1 MRFLVAG
8 GGTGGHLFPGLA
20 VARELRAAGH
30 EVVWLGARRG
40 LEAERVP
47 AEGIPLRLLAVSGV
61 VGRSRAAQ
69 VGALGRLPLAL
80 ARAAW
85 LILQARIDGVL
96 AVGGYASL
104 PGALAAAA
112 LAIPLVLQEQNAV
125 PGITTRLLAPWA
137 DAIACGFAAALA
149 FFPSLPA
156 HLTGNPVRRE
166 FFAVPPA
173 SPFDHILVLGG
184 SQGSAVLNRTVPA
197 ALAHLASNGVRPR
210 VVHQAGARWADE
222 VAAEY
227 RRRAVPAEVVPFLEQ
242 PAAALAEA
250 SLVVARAG
258 ALTVSE
264 LAAARRAAVLI
275 PFAAAA
281 HGHQAANA
289 AALARLGA
297 ADVLDETE
305 ATPERLA
312 ALLRQRLADPGA
324 LAARGAAGAEL
335 AREHAAHEVAA
346 LLVACTGGAR

>member
-20 VARELRAAGH
+20 VARELAASGQ
-30 EVVWLGARRG
+30 EVLWLGARRG

-47 AEGIPLRLLAVSGV
+47 GEGFPLTLLSVSGA

-69 VGALGRLPLAL
+69 VGALARLPLAV
-80 ARAAW
+80 ARATG
-85 LILQARIDGVL
+85 LILQKRIDGVL

-104 PGALAAAA
+104 PGALAAA
-112 LAIPLVLQEQNAV
+112 LLGVCLVLQEQNAI
-125 PGITTRLLAPWA
+125 PGVTTRALAPWA
-137 DAIACGFAAALA
+137 DAVACGFAASLA

-156 HLTGNPVRRE
+156 RLTGNPVRRE
-166 FFAVPPA
+166 FFALPPA
-173 SPFDHILVLGG
+173 PPSGGLLVLGG
-184 SQGSAVLNRTVPA
+184 SQGSAVLNRTVPQ
-197 ALAHLASNGVRPR
+197 ALALLARDGLQPR
-210 VVHQAGARWADE
+210 VVHQAGPRWAAE

-227 RRRAVPAEVVPFLEQ
+227 RRLALTAHVVPFLEQ
-242 PAAALAEA
+242 PAGALADA

-289 AALARLGA
+289 AALAQVGA
-297 ADVLDETE
+297 ADVLAEAE
-305 ATPERLA
+305 ATP
-312 ALLRQRLADPGA
+312 QRLANLLGQRLSDPQA
-324 LAARGAAGAEL
+324 LAARGAAGAAL
-335 AREHAAHEVAA
+335 ARPQAAAEVAA
-346 LLVACTGGAR
+346 QLIACAGGAA